1 MRAAPDDL
9 GHRTAANRRAV
20 ADLVATLDEDQLRG
34 PSLCAGWTCRDVV
47 GHLLVCIEMSVP
59 RFLLEV
65 ARDRGRADAA
75 SDRLAR
81 ARAARPVG
89 ELVEVL
95 RRRSGDAVS
104 QPGVGPHGPFA
115 DSCIHLRDIAVPLG
129 LAATPPVADWTV
141 VLAFLVT
148 PRARAAGFLPRGRLD
163 GLRLE
168 ADDTGW
174 SAGDGALVSGSSEA
188 LALVVSG
195 RPAGLDGVTGP
206 GAALLRDRVTPGN
219 G

>member
-1 MRAAPDDL
+1 MRAVPDDL
-9 GHRTAANRRAV
+9 GPRTAANRRAV
-20 ADLVATLDEDQLRG
+20 ADLVATLDEDQLRT
-34 PSLCAGWTCRDVV
+34 PSLCAGWTCRDVL

-65 ARDRGRADAA
+65 ARDRGRADAT

-81 ARAARPVG
+81 ARAARPVE

-95 RRRSGDAVS
+95 HRRSGDAVS

-129 LAATPPVADWTV
+129 LPTTAPVADWAA

-163 GLRLE
+163 GLRLQAE
-168 ADDTGW
+168 DTAW
-174 SAGDGALVSGSSEA
+174 AAGDGALVTGSSEA

-195 RPAGLDGVTGP
+195 RPAALDGVAGP
-206 GAALLRDRVTPGN
+206 GAALLADRVTRGN